1 MTAEP
6 STTHLAALQAKWERF
21 AELDPLWAVW
31 TEKRFK
37 GRRWKPEAFYR
48 IGEAELAWLM
58 RKLERG
64 GHQFPRLAAL
74 DFGCGVGRLTRPLAR
89 LFERVVG
96 LDISAAM
103 LAFARSYTVET
114 NVAYVLSAATRLAT
128 CETRGFDFVL
138 SRNTLQHMAPGL
150 IASYLFEFVRV
161 LSGDGLLVF
170 QLPSTRKSNGR
181 DSDEWAPLGTA
192 DDEDG
197 YPRMD
202 MYGMEQGRVVRII
215 EQAGGVAVDIWPDRT
230 VIGWDS
236 YTYLVRKGATSD
248 ARR

>member
-1 MTAEP
+1 MTSERTATYLEG
-6 STTHLAALQAKWERF
+6 LKQKWERL
-21 AELDPLWAVW
+21 ADIDPLWAVW
-31 TEKRFK
+31 TDAAHK
-37 GRRWKPEAFYR
+37 GRRWKPEAFFAL
-48 IGEAELAWLM
+48 GELEVQRLM
-58 RKLERG
+58 MELERRG
-64 GHQFPRLAAL
+64 QQFPLGRAL

-114 NVAYVLSAATRLAT
+114 NVEYVLSAASRLAT

-150 IASYLFEFVRV
+150 IASYLSEFVRV
-161 LSGDGLLVF
+161 LSDDGLLVF

-181 DSDEWAPLGTA
+181 DSDEWAPLGTGE
-192 DDEDG
+192 DEDG

-202 MYGMEQGRVVRII
+202 MYGMEQGKVVRII
-215 EQAGGVAVDIWPDRT
+215 QQAGGIAVDIWPDRT